1 MPIRETNPERDSHM
15 IALQALAWALGEP
28 RRAERLL
35 DTTGLNPQSL
45 REGASDPSVLAA
57 ALGFLEAYEPDLI
70 ACADDLGLSPALLVQ
85 ARQALEQG

>member
-1 MPIRETNPERDSHM
+1 MPIRETNAERDSHM
-15 IALQALAWALGEP
+15 IALQALVWALGEP

-35 DTTGLNPQSL
+35 DTTGLSPQSL
-45 REGASDPSVLAA
+45 RDGASDPAVLAA

-70 ACADDLGLSPALLVQ
+70 ACAEELGVSPAVLVR